1 MWSRVART
9 SSGGSPP
16 SPRATTSAPARVSSR
31 TTLRAHGPSPRTAAR
46 RSARPLRAAS
56 GSQAGWTGLGMVVGS
71 GVDDGGGPIMAEERR
86 RTPFDRRRPPGLRPA
101 PSQRARRSRSRPG
114 TDRPAD
120 DHPGGRTA
128 LRCGAEPLTS
138 TAAARRSAMA
148 TIHDVAREA
157 GVSIAT
163 VSRSLNGQA
172 RVSETTR
179 QRVLAVARA
188 LDFIPNRAAR
198 GLVTGRPG
206 NVGGLVPDVANPSF
220 GPIVAGIEEIAQARD
235 MGVFLADSREDPDAE
250 LGLVRRLGQQADGV
264 VLVASRLPDAT
275 LQEIATRT
283 PTVLVNR
290 VVPGLPAVAVD
301 AHQGMRDLLTEVAG
315 LGHRTVVYLDGP
327 VRSWSGRA
335 KR

>member
-1 MWSRVART
+1 
-9 SSGGSPP
+9 
-16 SPRATTSAPARVSSR
+16 
-31 TTLRAHGPSPRTAAR
+31 
-46 RSARPLRAAS
+46 
-56 GSQAGWTGLGMVVGS
+56 
-71 GVDDGGGPIMAEERR
+71 
-86 RTPFDRRRPPGLRPA
+86 
-101 PSQRARRSRSRPG
+101 
-114 TDRPAD
+114 
-120 DHPGGRTA
+120 
-128 LRCGAEPLTS
+128 
-138 TAAARRSAMA
+138 MA

-198 GLVTGRPG
+198 GLVTGRLG
-206 NVGGLVPDVANPSF
+206 NVGVLVPDVANPFF

-301 AHQGMRDLLTEVAG
+301 AHQGRRDLLTEVAG
-315 LGHRTVVYLDGP
+315 LGHRTVAYLDGP

-335 KR
+335 KRAGLEDAAAGLGVELLVRGPYSPSYGAGRALAAEVLETDATAVVAFDDLIAWGLLTRAQELGVRVPQDLSVAGFDDALEEGMARPGLTTVSPQGASMGALAAQQLMGLLDGATEPAVEMLACEVVVRGSTGPAPAA